1 MHDLH
6 AADRQTILIVDDTPD
21 NIALLS
27 ALLKDRYKTK
37 AATQGERALVIAAAD
52 PPPDLIL
59 LDIVMP
65 GMDGYEV
72 CRQLKAD
79 PRTAGIPVIFLT
91 ALAQH
96 DDEAMGLKLGAVD
109 YLTKPVNPSIMLARI
124 ETHLTLARARR
135 LLEDDNAFLEAAVQ
149 QRTREV
155 VEVQDATI
163 MAIAALA
170 GVRDNETGNHVHRT
184 QYGVQALARQLQS
197 HPRFADQLSGEV
209 IEWLFK
215 AAPLHDIG
223 KVGVP
228 DRILLK
234 PGSLTAAE
242 FEIMKTHAT
251 LGRDTLRTAE
261 QHLGVPNPF
270 LRYAREIAGSHH
282 ERWNGSGYPE
292 GLAGEAIPLSARLM
306 AVVDAYDTLISRRL
320 YKAAIPHEQA
330 VGAIRAGRGSHFDPD
345 IVDAFVEI
353 ADQFQAIVAQ
363 FPDDP
368 DALQEELRRMEFAMA
383 EETIVLGGG

>member
-1 MHDLH
+1 MNQTQTG
-6 AADRQTILIVDDTPD
+6 DRQTILIVDDTPD

-72 CRQLKAD
+72 CRRLKAD
-79 PRTAGIPVIFLT
+79 PRTAGIPIIFLT

-96 DDEAMGLKLGAVD
+96 DDEALGLKLGAVD
-109 YLTKPVNPSIMLARI
+109 YLTKPVNPSIMLARV

-163 MAIAALA
+163 TAIAALA
-170 GVRDNETGNHVHRT
+170 GARDNETGNHVRRT

-197 HPRFADQLSGEV
+197 HPRFADQLSGQV

-228 DRILLK
+228 DRVLLK
-234 PGSLTAAE
+234 PGSLTAME

-251 LGRDTLRTAE
+251 LGRDAILAAE
-261 QHLGVPNPF
+261 RHLGVPNRF
-270 LRYAREIAGSHH
+270 LQFAREIAGSHH

-306 AVVDAYDTLISRRL
+306 AVADAYDMLTSRRL

-330 VGAIRAGRGSHFDPD
+330 VATIHAGRGSYFDPD
-345 IVDAFVEI
+345 IVDAFIDIE
-353 ADQFQAIVAQ
+353 DQFQTIAAQ
-363 FPDDP
+363 FADDP
-368 DALQEELRRMEFAMA
+368 EALQEELRRMEFAMA

>member
-1 MHDLH
+1 MHDIH

-96 DDEAMGLKLGAVD
+96 DDEALGLKLGAVD

-170 GVRDNETGNHVHRT
+170 GARDNETGNHVHRT
-184 QYGVQALARQLQS
+184 QYGLQALARQLQS

-251 LGRDTLRTAE
+251 LGRDAIRAAE
-261 QHLGVPNPF
+261 QHLGIPNQF
-270 LRYAREIAGSHH
+270 LQYAREIAGSHH

-292 GLAGEAIPLSARLM
+292 GLAGETIPLAARLM
-306 AVVDAYDTLISRRL
+306 AVVDAYDTLVSRRL
-320 YKAAIPHEQA
+320 YKAAVPHDQA
-330 VGAIRAGRGSHFDPD
+330 VAAIRAGRASHFDPD
-345 IVDAFVEI
+345 IVDTFVEI

-383 EETIVLGGG
+383 EETIILGGG